1 MFPLFETIKI
11 LDGKIYNLS
20 FHQKR
25 LEFSF
30 ETYFYKKATFLLSD
44 IISIPNEFSKGLVKL
59 RFLYSEKNYKVEFF
73 HYRPRKISTLKV
85 VENNEINYSLKF
97 TNRSQINDL
106 LRQQG
111 FCDDILIIKN
121 GFITDTS
128 IANIVFYNGK
138 EWITPT
144 TPLLM
149 GTCRAKLLK
158 ENKIKEE
165 VIKITDLHK
174 FKAFCLINALN
185 CSNLSP
191 IPITNVYF

>member
-30 ETYFYKKATFLLSD
+30 QIYFQKKAPFLLSD
-44 IISIPNEFSKGLVKL
+44 IINIPKDFSKGLVKL
-59 RFLYSEKNYKVEFF
+59 RFLYSEKSYKLEFL
-73 HYRPRKISTLKV
+73 HYKPRKIITLKI

-97 TNRSQINDL
+97 TDRSQINDL
-106 LRQQG
+106 VHQKG
-111 FCDDILIIKN
+111 TCDDILIIKN

-128 IANIVFYNGK
+128 IANIVFYDGK
-138 EWITPT
+138 EWVTPAI
-144 TPLLM
+144 PLLM

-165 VIKITDLHK
+165 VVKITDLYK
-174 FKAFCLINALN
+174 FRAFCLINALN
-185 CSNLSP
+185 CNNLSP
-191 IPITNVYF
+191 ISIINICY